1 MNTNDITN
9 ITDDLNSRCSLS
21 YAEGEVN
28 LRFESEE
35 LFADWF
41 KNVAKSIKIGCTAKL
56 LKYIMTDESIRVSY
70 QWQHIV
76 YDPANIQEMIKAR
89 LPVEVREWITKHV
102 DRDLDWKQIKDLL
115 RLDESRLD
123 QNNTR
128 FGTMPAAL
136 FVKYKDVKNLID
148 ARIAYLTRNH
158 SNDKES
164 IKLWVD
170 TLKQEG
176 FFSLIRFH
184 ENGPFLLSW
193 VSFWQKKVSPK
204 AEEWCIDS
212 THKTCKSLNNPAEN
226 SYLFT
231 AVVGSPITS
240 KSVPVC
246 FFITDHEVLST
257 SEQWLTSLKS
267 TFTLKLK
274 KIIIDCSLTEVGAIR
289 SVFGDA
295 VQVLLCHWYIKRA
308 WETHIKKD
316 IEVNKA
322 TEQSE
327 NVRSAVR
334 TSLNS
339 MMYAKSC
346 EEFDLSVSLFNLKYK
361 ENISF
366 VDYFNKLWVPKKQ
379 RWSQAWPHIESY
391 HNQIKSFYLGR
402 SRNLGVDHKL
412 YLLTKGIVDYRQDS
426 IRTYYGFHDAK
437 LAAFE
442 EEKRAKAYEINFD
455 IACSMMEKIAEDVSI
470 VVSGI
475 SC

>member
-21 YAEGEVN
+21 YAE
-28 LRFESEE
+28 SEE

-41 KNVAKSIKIGCTAKL
+41 KNVANLIEPFKLESIFYVCDRYGKPRRRQQEEGASKRQKTKESIKIGCIAKL

-70 QWQHIV
+70 QWQHIGH
-76 YDPANIQEMIKAR
+76 DPANIQEMIKAR
-89 LPVEVREWITKHV
+89 LPVEVREWIKKHV

-148 ARIAYLTRNH
+148 ARIAYLTRKH

-164 IKLWVD
+164 IKFWVD
-170 TLKQEG
+170 TPKQEG

-193 VSFWQKKVSPK
+193 VSFWQKKE
-204 AEEWCIDS
+204 AEEWRIDS

-231 AVVGSPITS
+231 VVVGSPITS

-246 FFITDHEVLST
+246 FFIADHEVLST
-257 SEQWLTSLKS
+257 LEQWLTSLKS

-274 KIIIDCSLTEVGAIR
+274 KIIIDCSLTEIGAIR

-295 VQVLLCHWYIKRA
+295 VQVLLCHWHIKRA

-316 IEVNKA
+316 IKVNKA

-346 EEFDLSVSLFNLKYK
+346 EEFDLSVSLFNFKYK
-361 ENISF
+361 ENTSF
-366 VDYFNKLWVPKKQ
+366 VDYFNKLWVPKK
-379 RWSQAWPHIESY
+379 
-391 HNQIKSFYLGR
+391 
-402 SRNLGVDHKL
+402 
-412 YLLTKGIVDYRQDS
+412 
-426 IRTYYGFHDAK
+426 
-437 LAAFE
+437 
-442 EEKRAKAYEINFD
+442 
-455 IACSMMEKIAEDVSI
+455 
-470 VVSGI
+470 
-475 SC
+475 

>member
-1 MNTNDITN
+1 
-9 ITDDLNSRCSLS
+9 
-21 YAEGEVN
+21 
-28 LRFESEE
+28 
-35 LFADWF
+35 
-41 KNVAKSIKIGCTAKL
+41 
-56 LKYIMTDESIRVSY
+56 MTDESIRVSY

-123 QNNTR
+123 Q
-128 FGTMPAAL
+128 
-136 FVKYKDVKNLID
+136 YKDVKNLID

-193 VSFWQKKVSPK
+193 VSFWQKKVSP
-204 AEEWCIDS
+204 
-212 THKTCKSLNNPAEN
+212 T
-226 SYLFT
+226 
-231 AVVGSPITS
+231 VVGSPITS

-379 RWSQAWPHIESY
+379 RWSQAWPH
-391 HNQIKSFYLGR
+391 
-402 SRNLGVDHKL
+402 V
-412 YLLTKGIVDYRQDS
+412 
-426 IRTYYGFHDAK
+426 YYIIH
-437 LAAFE
+437 
-442 EEKRAKAYEINFD
+442 
-455 IACSMMEKIAEDVSI
+455 
-470 VVSGI
+470 
-475 SC
+475 